1 VPIFRT
7 TYNIL
12 KDPSQGDI
20 FDENWMNFN
29 TIQTPPKTNWDY
41 AREMQIEDVDIW
53 EVISEASRG
62 IGVYAAW
69 SPYAEF
75 YMVTN
80 GLEDIVTFYGAG
92 AQKNL
97 KKYLNEKN
105 IRYQENKI
113 WVDKEEMWL
122 YE

>member
-1 VPIFRT
+1 MPIFRT

-29 TIQTPPKTNWDY
+29 TIQTPPKTDWDY

-53 EVISEASRG
+53 EVISEASKS

-80 GLEDIVTFYGAG
+80 GLDKIETFYGVG
-92 AQKNL
+92 AQKRL
-97 KKYLNEKN
+97 KKYLDGLG
-105 IRYQENKI
+105 IRYPQNPI
-113 WVDKEEMWL
+113 WVDPEDMYL